1 MTGKSHIAMNT
12 ATAIIVVD
20 SIFLI
25 DKVST
30 NDTLISIKDSVVK
43 FFMNPG
49 SMPIYIF
56 LPLAALLYFL
66 GAILPDID
74 HEYSMLGRYIH
85 LPIEHR
91 TWTHAIWL
99 PIIFAVIGIWYRF
112 MTWLA
117 VGYFLHLFWDMFSAS
132 GIQWFYPAKPKAKI
146 KLYHTGKAS
155 EYIVDATVLF
165 LMIIYVLLTVNKIFG
180 LVTFSLN

>member
-1 MTGKSHIAMNT
+1 MTGKSHIAMNA

-20 SIFLI
+20 SLFLI
-25 DKVST
+25 DKVSE
-30 NDTLISIKDSVVK
+30 NATLISMKNEIMD
-43 FFMNPG
+43 FFMDSGN
-49 SMPIYIF
+49 MPIYIF
-56 LPLAALLYFL
+56 IPLSVLLYFL

-99 PIIFAVIGIWYRF
+99 PIIFGVIGIWYRF

-117 VGYFLHLFWDMFSAS
+117 IGYFLHLLWDMFSAS
-132 GIQWFYPAKPKAKI
+132 GLMWFYPCKVKAKI
-146 KLYHTGKAS
+146 KLYYTGKAS
-155 EYIVDATVLF
+155 EYIVDATILF
-165 LMIIYVLLTVNKIFG
+165 LTIIYVLFTVNKIFG
-180 LVTFSLN
+180 LVTFSIN